1 MNQEEKEDHAW
12 DLLKHAKP
20 VEPTAFFVRNV
31 LREVRGIE
39 TSPAGVRGWFY
50 RARSLFAQ
58 RGLLAG
64 ATACAALAL
73 ILVPLLNRGV
83 SLDETTSTLTLS
95 DNQSAAFD
103 PASEM
108 AAIEYLGQLMAV
120 ADPGQLDDASLAEL
134 FF

>member
-1 MNQEEKEDHAW
+1 MNQEEQEDRAW
-12 DLLKHAKP
+12 DLLNCAKKVKP
-20 VEPTAFFVRNV
+20 SPFFVRNV
-31 LREVRGIE
+31 LREVRQSDEAPTGF
-39 TSPAGVRGWFY
+39 RLWLQ
-50 RARSLFAQ
+50 SLFAQ

-64 ATACAALAL
+64 ATVCTAIAL
-73 ILVPLLNRGV
+73 ILVPVLNRSGFP
-83 SLDETTSTLTLS
+83 DGTTVAIILS
-95 DNQSAAFD
+95 EDQSAAFD

>member
-1 MNQEEKEDHAW
+1 
-12 DLLKHAKP
+12 
-20 VEPTAFFVRNV
+20 VRV
-31 LREVRGIE
+31 WVHQ
-39 TSPAGVRGWFY
+39 FQ
-50 RARSLFAQ
+50 SLFGQ
-58 RGLLAG
+58 RGLLFG
-64 ATACAALAL
+64 ATSCAALAL

-83 SLDETTSTLTLS
+83 SLEEATSTFTLS
-95 DNQSAAFD
+95 EDQSVAFD

>member
-1 MNQEEKEDHAW
+1 MNRQEQQDQTW

-20 VEPTAFFVRNV
+20 VEPSPLFARNV
-31 LREVRGIE
+31 LREVRQLE
-39 TSPAGVRGWFY
+39 TAPSGVRGWLHQFQ
-50 RARSLFAQ
+50 SLFGQ
-58 RGLLAG
+58 RGLLVG
-64 ATACAALAL
+64 ATSCAALAL

-83 SLDETTSTLTLS
+83 SLEEATSTFTLS
-95 DNQSAAFD
+95 EDQSVAFD